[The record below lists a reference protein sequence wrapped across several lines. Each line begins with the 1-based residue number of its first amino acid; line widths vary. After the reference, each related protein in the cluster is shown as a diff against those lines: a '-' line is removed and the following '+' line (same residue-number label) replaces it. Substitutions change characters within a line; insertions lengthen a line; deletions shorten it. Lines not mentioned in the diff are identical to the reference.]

1 VHFLCTPSPGFNP
14 CIYQVRNWFQILL
27 FQMQL
32 VPLHYGTVV
41 DVYAPGS
48 KIRSAW
54 MTSDKAYRVSSGGAL
69 HVESS

>member
-1 VHFLCTPSPGFNP
+1 
-14 CIYQVRNWFQILL
+14 VRNWFQILL